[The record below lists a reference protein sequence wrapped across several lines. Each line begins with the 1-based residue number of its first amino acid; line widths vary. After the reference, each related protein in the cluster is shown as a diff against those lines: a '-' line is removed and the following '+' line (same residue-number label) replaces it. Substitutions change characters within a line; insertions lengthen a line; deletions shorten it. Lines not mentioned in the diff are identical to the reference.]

1 MAFYHFTR
9 PGYVESI
16 LAEGINR
23 GEVPLSPTNIYN
35 AAWLTDDPNPR
46 RQQWI
51 YGTDKGAVRLTV
63 ELPDGEADPLLET
76 WMGLAERMGV
86 EDWWMEALNSAG
98 GHSQERWY
106 VYDGVI
112 DPEWIT
118 KVERL

>member
-1 MAFYHFTR
+1 MAYYHFTR

-35 AAWLTDDPNPR
+35 AAWLTADPNPR

-51 YGTDKGAVRLTV
+51 YGTAQGAVRMTI
-63 ELPDGEADPLLET
+63 ELPDGEADPLLDT

-118 KVERL
+118 KVEML